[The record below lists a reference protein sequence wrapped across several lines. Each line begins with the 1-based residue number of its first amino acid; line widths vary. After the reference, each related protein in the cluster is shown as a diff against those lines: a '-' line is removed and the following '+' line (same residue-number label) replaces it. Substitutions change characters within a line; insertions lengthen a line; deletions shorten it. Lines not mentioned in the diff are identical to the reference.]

1 MLAGRTL
8 APQAG
13 ERVLDLCAAPGAK
26 TTHLAA
32 LSGNQSA
39 LTAIEVHPG
48 RAQALRETCERMG
61 ATCVTVSNQDAREA
75 LPQPPYDRV
84 LVDPPCSG
92 LGTLQSRPDLRW
104 QPKRAHVQELAAK
117 QLQLL
122 TCGAA
127 ALTPGGALVYS
138 VCTIS
143 RTESEAVIERFL
155 TEQPDFRPDDT
166 RQLLPHRDGTDGFF
180 IARLKRD

>member
-1 MLAGRTL
+1 
-8 APQAG
+8 
-13 ERVLDLCAAPGAK
+13 
-26 TTHLAA
+26 
-32 LSGNQSA
+32 
-39 LTAIEVHPG
+39 
-48 RAQALRETCERMG
+48 
-61 ATCVTVSNQDAREA
+61 
-75 LPQPPYDRV
+75 
-84 LVDPPCSG
+84 
-92 LGTLQSRPDLRW
+92 
-104 QPKRAHVQELAAK
+104 VQELAAK